1 MQVKNFQAF
10 LKSYVEFL
18 EEVAAG
24 ESEKHAAILSY
35 DAKRLD
41 KANSN
46 QQALNMRL
54 AKMEEQREAEQEK
67 AGFGGKTF
75 RQILEKLEGQER
87 AEFEQLFQRF
97 TQAVNDIKY
106 FNAKS
111 MSFAQGGLEILG
123 VSEKKAVARPYGA
136 NGKRPEGAASTSLFE
151 KQV

>member
-1 MQVKNFQAF
+1 MNNLQVKNFQAF

-67 AGFGGKTF
+67 AGTC
-75 RQILEKLEGQER
+75 R
-87 AEFEQLFQRF
+87 
-97 TQAVNDIKY
+97 V
-106 FNAKS
+106 
-111 MSFAQGGLEILG
+111 
-123 VSEKKAVARPYGA
+123 
-136 NGKRPEGAASTSLFE
+136 
-151 KQV
+151 